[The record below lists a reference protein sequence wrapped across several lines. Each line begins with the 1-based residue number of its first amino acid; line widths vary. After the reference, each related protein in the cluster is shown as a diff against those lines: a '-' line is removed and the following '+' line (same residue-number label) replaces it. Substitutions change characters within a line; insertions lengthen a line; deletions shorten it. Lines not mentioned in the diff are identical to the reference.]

1 MPKTSTV
8 TRRPTRPAA
17 LASRRTSVCRP
28 VVDWRFRS
36 QPGRAEQD
44 RAGPVQGSAVRR
56 RVLVVDDEPAIRT
69 LCRVN
74 LRVSG
79 MEVMEAADGESAL
92 QLARAEHP
100 DLILLDV
107 MLPGATGWDVAAALG
122 GEDATRDIPV
132 IFLSAMADV
141 TDLERG
147 RQHGAVGYVTKPF
160 DPVGIADLIE
170 DTLRRIARGER
181 EQLRDEIT
189 DNR

>member
-1 MPKTSTV
+1 MTKNSTV

-17 LASRRTSVCRP
+17 LTSRPTRALRP
-28 VVDWRFRS
+28 SSAWRFRQ
-36 QPGRAEQD
+36 QPRPA
-44 RAGPVQGSAVRR
+44 AGNGAVQGSGNRR
-56 RVLVVDDEPAIRT
+56 RVLVVDDEPAIRA

-74 LRVSG
+74 LSVSG
-79 MEVMEAADGESAL
+79 MDVLEAADGEAAL
-92 QLARAEHP
+92 ELARAEQP

-107 MLPGATGWDVAAALG
+107 MLPGATGWDVAAELG
-122 GEDATRDIPV
+122 SEPATRDIPV
-132 IFLSAMADV
+132 IFLSAMAD
-141 TDLERG
+141 TSDLERG

-160 DPVGIADLIE
+160 DPVGIADVIE